1 MSPRLATQSFKHN
14 NSMGTADRI
23 YTLHVTKTH
32 HVLFGSKTSA
42 IVFVM
47 MSLWAVTMVTIQ
59 VSPWERGTVTHL
71 VFPFSFGLLR
81 GDAACLVSI
90 SSIDEEPSM
99 LFCSLTAAL
108 LVGREE
114 NMVGWRGERRVE
126 KKGMVGRGGWRR
138 RGRMGAGGEREREGE
153 RRGRAREGERG
164 GGQGEG
170 AGESRKESD
179 TAVSKQTL
187 EVGLTKDSIS

>member
-14 NSMGTADRI
+14 NLMGTADRI
-23 YTLHVTKTH
+23 YTLHVTKIH

-42 IVFVM
+42 IVFAM

-138 RGRMGAGGEREREGE
+138 REGKGGGKEGAGKGGGKEG
-153 RRGRAREGERG
+153 ARG
-164 GGQGEG
+164 GGGREQKGVRY
-170 AGESRKESD
+170 SSFK
-179 TAVSKQTL
+179 TNP
-187 EVGLTKDSIS
+187 